1 MLTQIDIKNFA
12 IVDRLELELTNQLS
26 VLTGETGA
34 GKSILIDALGLIL
47 GDRADLGFIRHDA
60 EKSEITASFDIADN
74 KNAQQ
79 WLQDN
84 ELESDNE
91 CIIRRVI
98 SKDGRSRAFI
108 NGQLLPVISL
118 RKLGE
123 LLVDIH
129 GQHEHQSLMRPAEQR
144 KTLDNFA
151 GHKNLLN
158 ELAVIYKDWNNLNK
172 ALQALTA
179 AKKNRDERLTLLSYQ
194 VKEFDALA
202 LQPDEIAQLDIEHK
216 RLSNASR
223 LVSTTDKILHN
234 LYEDENNAIY
244 SKLAKTNLELDQLCQ
259 LDPQLTPIFEQLT
272 QATILIN
279 ETASEVRQYR
289 DSLAIDPQ
297 RLHEIDQRLATIHD
311 LSRKHHVKPVE
322 LITLHEQLAQELEN
336 LQNAGQRLEEMANE
350 VAEFKTAYEK
360 IANELTKKRSSAA
373 RSLDKQIS
381 ENMQTLGMEGGRFEI
396 VVEALSEDKYSATGK
411 DRIIF
416 QVSANPGQPLKS
428 LTKVASGGELSRI
441 SLAIQ
446 VITARYSQIPTLIF
460 DEVDS
465 GVGGAV
471 AEMVG
476 HLLRKLGNDRQIIC
490 VTHLPQVASLA
501 HHHFAVNK
509 QTDKDVTKTEI
520 NKLLEKER
528 INEIARMLGGIEM
541 TKQTLSHAKDMI
553 NRANQI

>member
-60 EKSEITASFDIADN
+60 DKSEITASFDIADN
-74 KNAQQ
+74 KGAQQ

-84 ELESDNE
+84 ELESDDE

-129 GQHEHQSLMRPAEQR
+129 GQHEHQSLMRPTEQR

-172 ALQALTA
+172 ALQTLTA

-202 LQPDEIAQLDIEHK
+202 LQQNEIAQLDIEHK
-216 RLSNASR
+216 RLSNASK

-234 LYEDENNAIY
+234 LYEDENNAVY
-244 SKLAKTNLELDQLCQ
+244 SKLAKSNLELDQLCQ

-279 ETASEVRQYR
+279 ETASELRQYR

-297 RLHEIDQRLATIHD
+297 HLHEIDQRLATIHD
-311 LSRKHHVKPVE
+311 LSRKHHVKPDE
-322 LITLHEQLAQELEN
+322 LIMLHEQLTQELEN
-336 LQNAGQRLEEMANE
+336 LQNADQRLEEIAKE

-360 IANELTKKRSSAA
+360 IANQLTKKRSNAA

-381 ENMQTLGMEGGRFEI
+381 ENMQTLGMEGGRFKI
-396 VVEALSEDKYSATGK
+396 VVEALSEDKYTATGK

-476 HLLRKLGNDRQIIC
+476 HLLRQLGNDRQIIC